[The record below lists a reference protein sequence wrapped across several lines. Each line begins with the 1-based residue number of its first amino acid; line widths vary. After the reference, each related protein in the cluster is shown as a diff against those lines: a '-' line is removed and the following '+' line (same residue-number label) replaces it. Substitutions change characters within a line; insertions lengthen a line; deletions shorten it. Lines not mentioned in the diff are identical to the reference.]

1 MDNKSFFDKKKK
13 ELTHKFLEIE
23 KRTDISESEKVDL
36 IIRNTSL
43 ACSAIAIQP
52 IPFADILI
60 LTPMQAYMGSR
71 IATIK
76 GIPLNESEDLIKEVL
91 GTLGMAVGAQQLA
104 LSLYKLGLPGLGGFM
119 TIPLVY
125 GLTYGIGS
133 VMDYYFTEK
142 RKNSAFKLTEKDIH
156 SLWKTAKN
164 KGVKIGKK
172 IKSEKPKQGILTSF
186 IEQLTDSIESVRKV
200 TKKAEEYT
208 RELNE
213 SAEKYHEQQKIK
225 LEEKRRIHDK
235 ELKEFKEEL
244 NQKNK

>member
-1 MDNKSFFDKKKK
+1 MGKSNFFEKTKDKLKH
-13 ELTHKFLEIE
+13 ELLEIE
-23 KRTDISESEKVDL
+23 NRTDISETEKIDL
-36 IIRNTSL
+36 IIRNTSFT
-43 ACSAIAIQP
+43 CSAIAVQP

-60 LTPMQAYMGSR
+60 LTPIQAYMGSR
-71 IATIK
+71 IAAIK
-76 GIPLNESEDLIKEVL
+76 GIPLNESENLIKEIL
-91 GTLGMAVGAQQLA
+91 GTLGMAMGAQQLA

-142 RKNSAFKLTEKDIH
+142 RKDSSFKLSEDDVL
-156 SLWKTAKN
+156 SLWKQAKT
-164 KGVKIGKK
+164 KGEKIGKE

-186 IEQLTDSIESVRKV
+186 IEQLTDGIESVRKV

-213 SAEKYHEQQKIK
+213 SAEKFREKQEIK
-225 LEEKRRIHDK
+225 LEEQRLSHDK
-235 ELKEFKEEL
+235 ELKELEEKL